1 VKIGYVNVRVSDF
14 ERALEFYQK
23 TLELPLKLA
32 DREFGYASFLAGPIN
47 LGVAKDDDA
56 ARVGGHTGVG
66 FVVEDLDERYAEL
79 AARGV
84 RFTMKPEKQPW
95 GGYMSLFADPDGNV
109 FYLDQ
114 AHDEE

>member
-1 VKIGYVNVRVSDF
+1 MKIGYVNVSVSDF
-14 ERALEFYQK
+14 ERALEFYEK

-32 DREFGYASFLAGPIN
+32 ERDFGYASFMAGPIS
-47 LGVAKDDDA
+47 LGVVRDDDA
-56 ARVGGHTGVG
+56 SRIGGHSGVG

-79 AARGV
+79 VARGV

-95 GGYMSLFADPDGNV
+95 GGYMSLFADPDGNI

-114 AHDEE
+114 AREE

>member
-1 VKIGYVNVRVSDF
+1 MKIGYVNIRVSDF

-23 TLELPLKLA
+23 TLGLKLKFA
-32 DREFGYASFLAGPIN
+32 DRDFGYASFFAGPIN
-47 LGVAKDDDA
+47 LGIAKDEQA
-56 ARVGGHTGVG
+56 NVGVHTGVG
-66 FVVEDLDERYAEL
+66 FVVADLDARYAEL

-114 AHDEE
+114 VREEE